1 MTDVNRVKMN
11 AMQLAVSKSPTTV
24 GELLQYLEEL
34 KAAWSEDD
42 TEFLGSFESQ
52 SLCFATQDGININAV
67 ATYYACYG
75 LVIKKR

>member
-1 MTDVNRVKMN
+1 MSVEYSK
-11 AMQLAVSKSPTTV
+11 AMKIATSSTPATV

-52 SLCFATQDGININAV
+52 TLCIATHDGIAKAIAKYDAFFGV
-67 ATYYACYG
+67 VLHT
-75 LVIKKR
+75 KKNQ